1 MSSGHSYGSQGL
13 DAGSVLHYLARV
25 LCTWVFL
32 VGEELRQSQ
41 RKPQSALQMGE
52 GLYPVLLSF
61 PPCLQCPLAC
71 SYQVQ
76 GWPRS
81 LGFSCSSDLAGEAER
96 PLILTE
102 VS

>member
-52 GLYPVLLSF
+52 RLYPVLLSF
-61 PPCLQCPLAC
+61 LALPPEPAGLLLPSPGLA
-71 SYQVQ
+71 
-76 GWPRS
+76 S
-81 LGFSCSSDLAGEAER
+81 LSGL
-96 PLILTE
+96 LM
-102 VS
+102 